1 MATPQGQFVC
11 GSGAGLYAVTAT
23 ITATITATGAFV
35 PPADNW
41 CTNKLRQRRQVRIE
55 KRAEA
60 LLYSYLTDVQRAD
73 YEYSNGFVVK
83 SDSTGTRYRVEGGGA
98 CYELDAADTKIAHLC
113 FYPAE
118 ALCGHDVVLAKKIA
132 LETDEAE
139 TRRIA
144 NICLLVLP
152 RSIEQASMHQQL
164 QKITRQA
171 LLGGF
176 WTGR

>member
-1 MATPQGQFVC
+1 MATPQGRFV
-11 GSGAGLYAVTAT
+11 GYGTVFYAE
-23 ITATITATGAFV
+23 TGT
-35 PPADNW
+35 DDW

-98 CYELDAADTKIAHLC
+98 CYELDAADIKIAHLC
-113 FYPAE
+113 FYPVD
-118 ALCGHDVVLAKKIA
+118 ALCSHDIVLAKKIA
-132 LETDEAE
+132 LETNEAE

-144 NICLLVLP
+144 NISSLVP
-152 RSIEQASMHQQL
+152 RRALEQASMLQQL
-164 QKITRQA
+164 QQITRQA
-171 LLGGF
+171 LLDALPPHTD
-176 WTGR
+176 WTRR